1 MSERRVD
8 VSTAQL
14 DVAVGET
21 NKVLRNTYML
31 LGMTLAFSAV
41 TATVSMLLQLPTIM
55 YLVFVLVGFGLLFV
69 VNRMADSAKGLPA
82 IFAFTGVM
90 GAALGPLLNAYL
102 ALPNGPSLVMQSLGG
117 TALIFFGLSAYA
129 LQSKRD
135 FSFMGGFLFA
145 GLLVAIVAMIA
156 NIFLAIP
163 ALSLTISAAVILIM
177 SGLILMDTSRII
189 HGGETNYIRA
199 TVGLYLNIFNLFV
212 HLLHLLGVFGG
223 DD

>member
-8 VSTAQL
+8 VSTAPM
-14 DVAVGET
+14 DVASRET

-41 TATVSMLLQLPTIM
+41 TATISMVLQLPTFM

-90 GAALGPLLNAYL
+90 GAALGPLLNVYL
-102 ALPNGPSLVMQSLGG
+102 ALPNGPNLVLRSLGG
-117 TALIFFGLSAYA
+117 TALIFFGLSAFA

-163 ALSLTISAAVILIM
+163 ALSLTISAAVVMIM
-177 SGLILMDTSRII
+177 TGLILMDTSRIV